1 MKITS
6 LSQVLELYRQKNIK
20 KDKQINENKKF
31 DEVSISDEAYQKLD
45 NGDISFEEELKSID
59 MGQLIEDV
67 SQIDHDKV
75 NQLKSK
81 IKSGQYEIDS
91 YKIAG
96 AIIDDDI

>member
-20 KDKQINENKKF
+20 RDKSTAETKKY
-31 DEVSISDEAYQKLD
+31 DEVSISKEAYKKLND
-45 NGDISFEEELKSID
+45 EDLSFSEQLKSID
-59 MGQLIEDV
+59 MGQLMEDV
-67 SQIDHDKV
+67 SNIDNDKV
-75 NQLKSK
+75 AKLRAEIQ
-81 IKSGQYEIDS
+81 SGQYKIDA